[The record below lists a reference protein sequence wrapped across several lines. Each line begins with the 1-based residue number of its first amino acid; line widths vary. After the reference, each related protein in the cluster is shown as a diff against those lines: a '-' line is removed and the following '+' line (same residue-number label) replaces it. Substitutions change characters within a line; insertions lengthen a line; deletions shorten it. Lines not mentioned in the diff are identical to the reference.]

1 MASADARIKLVSG
14 AALPDPPYPADTKAK
29 GWRFDIDVDR
39 IEQSDTWAIAEAD
52 ERPWLLMMWVTSWKQ
67 VPTGSYPAD
76 DRLIAARI
84 GMRPSAFAAH
94 KETLLR
100 GWWHASDGRI
110 YHPVITGLV
119 LSALSW
125 RAKEA
130 ARKAEYRAKQES
142 GRLVKQQ
149 LTELCPTGQPQDSRV
164 TPLGVRTLSD
174 TDTDTEIQIHPPTPH
189 GGAPVRHEEGDQGHA
204 PKQRRAT
211 ATSKAKDA
219 PPAMAQVADLLSAGF
234 SEQQAK
240 DFIAHKLAVKAPLT
254 ERAWSD
260 HLRESAAAGWSA
272 VAAAEKVM
280 AKGWKGFEAKYVSN
294 QQPPNQ
300 QHQSSQSAADADF
313 IRTKKYLE
321 SQSRQTEADRK
332 AAIEAAKKLRGI
344 RSANTIGG

>member
-1 MASADARIKLVSG
+1 
-14 AALPDPPYPADTKAK
+14 
-29 GWRFDIDVDR
+29 
-39 IEQSDTWAIAEAD
+39 
-52 ERPWLLMMWVTSWKQ
+52 
-67 VPTGSYPAD
+67 
-76 DRLIAARI
+76 
-84 GMRPSAFAAH
+84 
-94 KETLLR
+94 
-100 GWWHASDGRI
+100 
-110 YHPVITGLV
+110 
-119 LSALSW
+119 
-125 RAKEA
+125 
-130 ARKAEYRAKQES
+130 
-142 GRLVKQQ
+142 
-149 LTELCPTGQPQDSRV
+149 
-164 TPLGVRTLSD
+164 
-174 TDTDTEIQIHPPTPH
+174 
-189 GGAPVRHEEGDQGHA
+189 
-204 PKQRRAT
+204 
-211 ATSKAKDA
+211 
-219 PPAMAQVADLLSAGF
+219 MAQVADLLSAGF